1 MACGMTATTLEAMRL
16 RACRFRDAGA
26 CPSVIRFNSSCFMV
40 CDNNLRCSSSGSST
54 TAASHLLFVLLPDSC
69 SFPPA
74 AEGRP
79 EVTVA
84 QRAHSCGQ
92 PGLEQLVVLGVLLP
106 GLKS

>member
-1 MACGMTATTLEAMRL
+1 MSFCGRTQGLFVAWSVTILW
-16 RACRFRDAGA
+16 DAA
-26 CPSVIRFNSSCFMV
+26 AAAAAI
-40 CDNNLRCSSSGSST
+40 
-54 TAASHLLFVLLPDSC
+54 TAAAHLLFVLLPDSR